1 MTARRPLPLALKTAL
16 SFVAVNLV
24 AAAVIFLPFYLAFWN
39 NISLRYQPGFIDPVR
54 QKWEKLWENGGDDAA
69 LLLDIADT
77 LAVHHIQFI
86 AFDDGGR
93 VVAATEGVTTPFFPQ
108 SHGWFNEYFSTPAT
122 DTRPALYG
130 LSKRKR
136 GLTLQLGTSDPAF
149 FYEAYLDRL
158 MRHLAVV
165 GGVFLAMT
173 LGVNVLILHR
183 SLRPLRRVS
192 DEAAAIGPQS
202 TSRRLSEQG
211 VPVEVLPLVRAINLV
226 LDRLEDGYVAQ
237 RNFIADAAHELR
249 TPLAVLKAHLDV
261 LDDRQIARSL
271 EGDLGGM
278 ERLVSQLLAMAK
290 LDGIQIKEDAA
301 VDLSA
306 LSVDV
311 ARHLGPIAFEQD
323 REIEV
328 VGGGRPIW
336 VRGQYDFLF
345 RALRNLVENAVR
357 HGPPGSVVTLRLA
370 AHPPGV
376 AVEDHGPGIPDKMRD
391 VIFQRFWRGD
401 RDRGREDGA
410 GLGLAIVAATMK
422 LHGGGID
429 IGDTPGGG
437 ATFRLGLPP
446 FEPLPPSLPERPE
459 APR

>member
-1 MTARRPLPLALKTAL
+1 MTARRPLPLSLKTAL
-16 SFVAVNLV
+16 GLVAVNTA

-39 NISLRYQPGFIDPVR
+39 NISHRYEPGFLDPVR
-54 QKWEKLWENGGDDAA
+54 KKWEKLWEGGDDAT
-69 LLLDIADT
+69 LLLDITGT
-77 LAVHHIQFI
+77 LALHGIQFI
-86 AFDDGGR
+86 AFDDEGR
-93 VVAATEGVTTPFFPQ
+93 VVAATDGVSGPFFPQ

-130 LSKRKR
+130 FSKRKQ
-136 GLTLQLGTSDPAF
+136 GLTLQLGTADPAF

-158 MRHLAVV
+158 MRHLAAV
-165 GGVFLAMT
+165 GGGFLVVT
-173 LGVNVLILHR
+173 LGANVVILRR
-183 SLRPLRRVS
+183 SLGPLRRVS
-192 DEAAAIGPQS
+192 EEASAIGPQS

-211 VPVEVLPLVRAINLV
+211 VPVEVLPLVRAVNLV
-226 LDRLEDGYVAQ
+226 LDRLEDGYIAQ

-290 LDGIQIKEDAA
+290 LDGIQIREDAA
-301 VDLSA
+301 IDLSA
-306 LSVDV
+306 LTIDI

-328 VGGGRPIW
+328 VGGEQPIW
-336 VRGQYDFLF
+336 VRGQRDFLF
-345 RALRNLVENAVR
+345 RALRNLVENALR
-357 HGPPGSVVTLRLA
+357 HGPVGSTVTLRLTSL
-370 AHPPGV
+370 PPGV
-376 AVEDHGPGIPDKMRD
+376 SVEDHGPGIPAKMRE

-401 RDRGREDGA
+401 RDQTGDDGA
-410 GLGLAIVAATMK
+410 GLGLAIVVATMK
-422 LHGGGID
+422 LHGGTVE

-437 ATFRLGLPP
+437 ATFLLRFPP
-446 FEPLPPSLPERPE
+446 
-459 APR
+459 